1 MPTFEPFGTQ
11 HWLATGITV
20 GAGVLLPL
28 LVRRFA
34 VPNLEETARKVIV
47 LCVAAYIGI
56 GLVLKTGVY
65 GLPLQQILPLH
76 LCDASVVLGA
86 LTLWL
91 RSYRLYEVVY
101 FWGTGGVLAALL
113 TPDLHV
119 VFPHPL
125 FIIFFVGHGLAFL
138 SVMFATLVWGFRP
151 RAVSILIAL
160 AATAAYSLLIFPVNL
175 LLGSNYLYLMRK
187 PAQPSPLDYLGPWPW
202 YILGLGAVTACV
214 CALCYLPHVRFA
226 AHEAAEHRGKHRID
240 G

>member
-1 MPTFEPFGTQ
+1 M
-11 HWLATGITV
+11 
-20 GAGVLLPL
+20 
-28 LVRRFA
+28 
-34 VPNLEETARKVIV
+34 

-91 RSYRLYEVVY
+91 RSYRLYEVVL
-101 FWGTGGVLAALL
+101 FLGDRRRARGRCSRRTSTWS
-113 TPDLHV
+113 
-119 VFPHPL
+119 FPHPL

-187 PAQPSPLDYLGPWPW
+187 PRTDPRHWTTSG
-202 YILGLGAVTACV
+202 
-214 CALCYLPHVRFA
+214 
-226 AHEAAEHRGKHRID
+226 RGRGTSSD
-240 G
+240 SAR